1 MSPGVRRSSTD
12 EGTILLLTLGL
23 MAFLLLVVS
32 TVVDVSA
39 VFLARRDVTGSCD
52 AAAVASAQTARRD
65 RVYAGSTGDRLP
77 LDPAAAAAAARQAV
91 ADTGGVTV
99 AVDAADTT
107 VHLTCSRAVRLPLP
121 AGLGAVTVRA
131 DSDAATPLR

>member
-77 LDPAAAAAAARQAV
+77 L
-91 ADTGGVTV
+91 
-99 AVDAADTT
+99 
-107 VHLTCSRAVRLPLP
+107 P
-121 AGLGAVTVRA
+121 AGFGPVTVRA